1 MFDLDKWQ
9 EIYTSLKKHKLRT
22 FLTAF
27 GVFWGIFMLIVM
39 LGASK
44 GLENGVM
51 STLDIATNSVFL
63 WSNKTS
69 EPYKGLKAG
78 RFIRFQND
86 DVEALRTQIPEIDVI
101 APRNV
106 LNGAN
111 VTRKTKSAGFSVFG
125 DVPDY
130 TKVKKMVILKG
141 RFVNEKD
148 MKERRKVAV
157 IGEEVLKTLFKKDE
171 EPIGQYITIAGI
183 YFQVVG
189 VFRTFGRGEDIM
201 EDAKT
206 IHLPHK
212 TLQTAFNQGTQI
224 YWFAFL
230 PKPNVKSSVIEKRA
244 KEVLAGRHS
253 VAPNDLK
260 AFGSANVEEEV
271 GQLQGL
277 FVGISGFSWLVSIGT
292 IFAGVIGVSN
302 IMLITVKER
311 TKEIGIRKALGAT
324 PYSIVSLIIQESIVL
339 TLVSG
344 YIGLLVGVGL
354 VEGLNQLLKST
365 GSESDFFANPEISPV
380 VAFTALLVLVISG
393 AFAGL
398 VPARKAS
405 MVNPVVALKD
415 E

>member
-51 STLDIATNSVFL
+51 STLDIAANSVFL

-69 EPYKGLKAG
+69 EPHKGLKAG
-78 RFIRFQND
+78 RFIKFQND
-86 DVEALRTQIPEIDVI
+86 DVEALYNQIPEIDVV

-125 DVPDY
+125 DVPEFV
-130 TKVKKMVILKG
+130 KVKKMMIVEG
-141 RFVNEKD
+141 RFVNKKD
-148 MKERRKVAV
+148 MEERRKVAV
-157 IGEEVLKTLFKKDE
+157 IGEEVQKTLFTKDE
-171 EPIGQYITIAGI
+171 NPIGQYITIAGI

-189 VFRTFGRGEDIM
+189 VFRGFGRGEDVM

-206 IHLPHK
+206 IYLPHK
-212 TLQTAFNQGTQI
+212 TLQTAFNQSNRI
-224 YWFAFL
+224 SWFALL
-230 PKPNVKSSVIEKRA
+230 PKPNVPSSLIEKRA
-244 KEVLAGRHS
+244 KEVLATRHS

-271 GQLQGL
+271 AQIQGL
-277 FVGISGFSWLVSIGT
+277 FIGISGFSWLVSIGT

-324 PYSIVSLIIQESIVL
+324 PYSIVSLIIQESVVL
-339 TLVSG
+339 TLISG

-380 VAFTALLVLVISG
+380 IAFTSLIVLVVSG
-393 AFAGL
+393 ALAGL
-398 VPARKAS
+398 VPARKAA